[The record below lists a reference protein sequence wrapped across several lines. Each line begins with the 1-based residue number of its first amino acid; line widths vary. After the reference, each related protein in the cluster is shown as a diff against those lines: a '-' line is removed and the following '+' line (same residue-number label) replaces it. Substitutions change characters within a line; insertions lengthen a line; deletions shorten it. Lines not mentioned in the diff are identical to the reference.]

1 MMNELTCEKAGNLFQ
16 DETTHSIGGKT
27 LHIPGR
33 ITNED

>member
-16 DETTHSIGGKT
+16 VETIHFSSMGRRS
-27 LHIPGR
+27 GR